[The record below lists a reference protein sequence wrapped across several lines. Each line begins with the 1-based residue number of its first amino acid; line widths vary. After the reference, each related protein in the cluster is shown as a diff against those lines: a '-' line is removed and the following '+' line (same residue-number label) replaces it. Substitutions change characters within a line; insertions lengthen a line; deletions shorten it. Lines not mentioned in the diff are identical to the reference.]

1 MPGING
7 KTSSGFE
14 FHIEEAALDDW
25 EVLEAIVDIN
35 SGHYSAAVRV
45 LKLLLGDEQTK
56 KLKEHCRNKETGRVP
71 KNAMFRELSDILSLS
86 GSDRNDRSKNV

>member
-1 MPGING
+1 MADIRG
-7 KTSSGFE
+7 KTASGFE
-14 FHIEEAALDDW
+14 FTIEESALDDW
-25 EVLEAIVDIN
+25 EVLEAIVDIS

-45 LKLLLGDEQTK
+45 LKLLLGEEQTALLK
-56 KLKEHCRNKETGRVP
+56 KHCRNMKTGRVP